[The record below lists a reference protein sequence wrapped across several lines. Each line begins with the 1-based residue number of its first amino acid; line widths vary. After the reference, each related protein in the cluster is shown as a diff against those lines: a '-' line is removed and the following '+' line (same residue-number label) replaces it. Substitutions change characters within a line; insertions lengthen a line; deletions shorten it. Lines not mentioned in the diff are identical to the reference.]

1 MMPATNVVAAQ
12 PPMEKVQP
20 KPAPPAVAKQPGNGS
35 GFAPMVPPPLPISMT
50 KEQQLQALN
59 AKYIANQISPEEYF
73 KQREAIVSGP

>member
-1 MMPATNVVAAQ
+1 
-12 PPMEKVQP
+12 
-20 KPAPPAVAKQPGNGS
+20 
-35 GFAPMVPPPLPISMT
+35 MT